1 MGRSELLR
9 IKKIFNNNVVL
20 VIDAKGLERIL
31 MGRGIAFKKRVGE
44 TVEKD
49 KIEKTFVVDSP
60 NVADRFVQLIEEVPV
75 NRLEMTELII
85 KNAEKQLQRA
95 FDGNT
100 YIGLADHINYAVNRF
115 RKGETIRNAL
125 LLEIKK
131 FYSKEYAAG
140 MKALE
145 TIAYYEGLDLDEDE
159 AGFIALH
166 FINGGMNGNTAQTLL
181 TAEMLQKVVLIIED
195 CLGIELDT
203 ESLNYVRFVTH
214 LKFFI
219 QRVIIDEPRREA
231 EPEMFGQVVRF
242 YPQATESVGI
252 IKKYLQEKLNC
263 QIYPEEEMY
272 LILHVQRLNK

>member
-1 MGRSELLR
+1 MLR

-145 TIAYYEGLDLDEDE
+145 TIAYYEGLDLYEDE
-159 AGFIALH
+159 ACFIALH
-166 FINGGMNGNTAQTLL
+166 FINGGMNSNTAQTLL

-252 IKKYLQEKLNC
+252 IKKYLQEKVNC

>member
-1 MGRSELLR
+1 MLR

-20 VIDAKGLERIL
+20 VIDTKGLERIL
-31 MGRGIAFKKRVGE
+31 IGRGIAFRKRVGE

-60 NVADRFVQLIEEVPV
+60 NVADRFVQLIEEVPI
-75 NRLEMTELII
+75 NRLEMVTVIVKAAEAEL
-85 KNAEKQLQRA
+85 ERT

-115 RKGETIRNAL
+115 RNGETIQNAL

-131 FYSKEYAAG
+131 FYPKEFAAG

-145 TIAYYEGLDLDEDE
+145 QISYYEGIELNEDE
-159 AGFIALH
+159 AGFITLH
-166 FINGGMNGNTAQTLL
+166 FINGGLNNDTAQTLL
-181 TAEMLQKVVLIIED
+181 TTEMLQKVVLIVED
-195 CLGIELDT
+195 GLGIELDT

-219 QRVIIDEPRREA
+219 QRVIINEPRQEA
-231 EPEMFGQVVRF
+231 VPEMYEQVVQF
-242 YPQATESVGI
+242 YPKATESVGI
-252 IKKYLQEKLNC
+252 IKHYLQEKLAC
-263 QIYPEEEMY
+263 RIYPEEEMY
-272 LILHVQRLNK
+272 LILHVQRLIK

>member
-1 MGRSELLR
+1 MLR

-20 VIDAKGLERIL
+20 VIDTKGLERIL
-31 MGRGIAFKKRVGE
+31 IGRGIAFKKRMGE

-60 NVADRFVQLIEEVPV
+60 NVADRFVQLIEEVPI
-75 NRLEMTELII
+75 NRLEMVTLII
-85 KNAEKQLQRA
+85 KSAEAELERT

-115 RKGETIRNAL
+115 RNGETIQNAL

-131 FYSKEYAAG
+131 FYPGEFASG

-145 TIAYYEGLDLDEDE
+145 QISYYEGIELNEDE

-166 FINGGMNGNTAQTLL
+166 FINGGLNNDTTQTLL
-181 TAEMLQKVVLIIED
+181 TTEMLQKVVLIVED

-219 QRVIIDEPRREA
+219 QRVIINEPRQESV
-231 EPEMFGQVVRF
+231 PEMFEQVVQF
-242 YPQATESVGI
+242 YPKATESVGI
-252 IKKYLQEKLNC
+252 IKHYLQEKLAC
-263 QIYPEEEMY
+263 RIYPEEEMY
-272 LILHVQRLNK
+272 LILHVQRLIK

>member
-1 MGRSELLR
+1 MLR

-20 VIDAKGLERIL
+20 VIDTKGLERIL
-31 MGRGIAFKKRVGE
+31 IGRGIAFKKRVGE

-60 NVADRFVQLIEEVPV
+60 NVADRFVQLIEEVPI
-75 NRLEMTELII
+75 NRLEMVTLII
-85 KNAEKQLQRA
+85 KSAEAELERT

-115 RKGETIRNAL
+115 RNGETIQNAL

-131 FYSKEYAAG
+131 FYPREFASG
-140 MKALE
+140 LKALE
-145 TIAYYEGLDLDEDE
+145 QISYYEGIELNEDE

-166 FINGGMNGNTAQTLL
+166 FINGGLDNDTTQTLL
-181 TAEMLQKVVLIIED
+181 TTEMLQKVVLIVED

-219 QRVIIDEPRREA
+219 QRVIINEPRQESV
-231 EPEMFGQVVRF
+231 PEMFEQVVQF
-242 YPQATESVGI
+242 YPKATESVGI
-252 IKKYLQEKLNC
+252 IKHYLQEKLAC
-263 QIYPEEEMY
+263 RIYPEEEMY
-272 LILHVQRLNK
+272 LILHVQRLIK

>member
-1 MGRSELLR
+1 MLR

-20 VIDAKGLERIL
+20 VIDTKGLERIL
-31 MGRGIAFKKRVGE
+31 IGRGIAFRKRVGE

-60 NVADRFVQLIEEVPV
+60 NVADRFVQLIEEVPI
-75 NRLEMTELII
+75 NRLEMVTVII
-85 KNAEKQLQRA
+85 KGAEEELERT

-115 RKGETIRNAL
+115 RKGETIQNAL

-131 FYSKEYAAG
+131 FYPKEFAAG

-145 TIAYYEGLDLDEDE
+145 QISYYEGIELNEDE

-166 FINGGMNGNTAQTLL
+166 FINGGLNNDKAQTLL
-181 TAEMLQKVVLIIED
+181 TTEMLQKVVLIVED

-219 QRVIIDEPRREA
+219 QRVIINEPRQESV
-231 EPEMFGQVVRF
+231 PEMFEQVVQF
-242 YPQATESVGI
+242 YPKATESVGI
-252 IKKYLQEKLNC
+252 IKHYLQDKLAC
-263 QIYPEEEMY
+263 RIYPEEEMY
-272 LILHVQRLNK
+272 LILHVQRLIK

>member
-1 MGRSELLR
+1 MLR

-20 VIDAKGLERIL
+20 VIDTKGLERIL
-31 MGRGIAFKKRVGE
+31 IGRGIAFRKKVGE
-44 TVEKD
+44 TVEKA

-60 NVADRFVQLIEEVPV
+60 NVADRFVQLIEEVPI
-75 NRLEMTELII
+75 NRLEMVTLII
-85 KNAEKQLQRA
+85 KTAETELEKT

-115 RKGETIRNAL
+115 RKGEQIQNAL

-131 FYSKEYAAG
+131 FYPKEYAAG
-140 MKALE
+140 IHALE
-145 TIAYYEGLDLDEDE
+145 KIAYYEGIEMSEDE

-166 FINGGMNGNTAQTLL
+166 FINGGLTNGTAQTLL
-181 TAEMLQKVVLIIED
+181 TAEMLQKVVLIVED

-231 EPEMFGQVVRF
+231 VPEMFEQVVQF
-242 YPQATESVGI
+242 YPKATKSVGI
-252 IKKYLQEKLNC
+252 IKRYLEDKLNC

-272 LILHVQRLNK
+272 LILHIQRLIK

>member
-1 MGRSELLR
+1 MLR

-20 VIDAKGLERIL
+20 VIDTKGLERIL
-31 MGRGIAFKKRVGE
+31 IGRGIAFRKRVGE

-60 NVADRFVQLIEEVPV
+60 NVADRFVQLIEEVPI
-75 NRLEMTELII
+75 NRLEMVTVIVKAAEAEL
-85 KNAEKQLQRA
+85 ERT

-115 RKGETIRNAL
+115 RNGEKIQNAL

-131 FYSKEYAAG
+131 FYPKEFAAG

-145 TIAYYEGLDLDEDE
+145 QISYYEGIELNEDE
-159 AGFIALH
+159 AGFITLH
-166 FINGGMNGNTAQTLL
+166 FINGGLNNDTAQTLL
-181 TAEMLQKVVLIIED
+181 TTEMLQKVVLIVED
-195 CLGIELDT
+195 GLGIELDT

-219 QRVIIDEPRREA
+219 QRVIINEPRQEA
-231 EPEMFGQVVRF
+231 VPEMYEQVVQF
-242 YPQATESVGI
+242 YPKATESVGI
-252 IKKYLQEKLNC
+252 IKHYLQEKLAC
-263 QIYPEEEMY
+263 RIYPEEEMY
-272 LILHVQRLNK
+272 LILHVQRLIK

>member
-1 MGRSELLR
+1 MLR

-20 VIDAKGLERIL
+20 VIDTKGLERIL
-31 MGRGIAFKKRVGE
+31 IGRGIAFKKRVGE
-44 TVEKD
+44 TVEKA

-60 NVADRFVQLIEEVPV
+60 NVADRFVQLIEEVPI
-75 NRLEMTELII
+75 NRLEMVTLII
-85 KNAEKQLQRA
+85 KSAEAELERT

-115 RKGETIRNAL
+115 RNGEMIQNAL

-131 FYSKEYAAG
+131 FYPREFASG
-140 MKALE
+140 LKALE
-145 TIAYYEGLDLDEDE
+145 QISYYEGIELNEDE

-166 FINGGMNGNTAQTLL
+166 FINGGLNNDTTQTLL
-181 TAEMLQKVVLIIED
+181 TTEMLQKVVLIVED

-219 QRVIIDEPRREA
+219 QRVIINEPRQESV
-231 EPEMFGQVVRF
+231 PEMFEQVVQF
-242 YPQATESVGI
+242 YPKATESVGI
-252 IKKYLQEKLNC
+252 IKHYLQEKLAC
-263 QIYPEEEMY
+263 RIYPEEEMY
-272 LILHVQRLNK
+272 LILHVQRLIK

>member
-1 MGRSELLR
+1 MLR

-20 VIDAKGLERIL
+20 VIDTKGLERIL
-31 MGRGIAFKKRVGE
+31 IGRGIAFRKRVGE

-60 NVADRFVQLIEEVPV
+60 NVADRFVQLIEEVPI
-75 NRLEMTELII
+75 NRLEMVTVIVKAAEAEL
-85 KNAEKQLQRA
+85 ERT

-115 RKGETIRNAL
+115 RNGETIQNAL

-131 FYSKEYAAG
+131 FYPKEFAAG

-145 TIAYYEGLDLDEDE
+145 QISYYEGIELNEDE

-166 FINGGMNGNTAQTLL
+166 LINGGLNNDTAQTLL
-181 TAEMLQKVVLIIED
+181 TTEMLQKVVLIVED
-195 CLGIELDT
+195 GLGIELDT

-219 QRVIIDEPRREA
+219 QRVIINEPRQEA
-231 EPEMFGQVVRF
+231 VPEMYEQVVQF
-242 YPQATESVGI
+242 YPKATESVGI
-252 IKKYLQEKLNC
+252 IKQYLQEKLAC
-263 QIYPEEEMY
+263 RIYPEEEMY
-272 LILHVQRLNK
+272 LILHVQRLIK

>member
-1 MGRSELLR
+1 M
-9 IKKIFNNNVVL
+9 VL
-20 VIDAKGLERIL
+20 VIDTKGLERIL
-31 MGRGIAFKKRVGE
+31 IGRGIAFQKRVGE

-60 NVADRFVQLIEEVPV
+60 NVADRFVQLIEEVPI
-75 NRLEMTELII
+75 NRLEMVTVIVKAAEAEL
-85 KNAEKQLQRA
+85 ERT

-115 RKGETIRNAL
+115 RNGETIQNAL

-131 FYSKEYAAG
+131 FYPKEFAAG

-145 TIAYYEGLDLDEDE
+145 QISYYEGIELNEDE

-166 FINGGMNGNTAQTLL
+166 FINGGLNNDTAQTLL
-181 TAEMLQKVVLIIED
+181 TTEMLQKVVLIVED
-195 CLGIELDT
+195 GLGIELDT

-219 QRVIIDEPRREA
+219 QRVIINEPRQEA
-231 EPEMFGQVVRF
+231 VPEMYEQVVQF
-242 YPQATESVGI
+242 YPKATESVGI
-252 IKKYLQEKLNC
+252 IKHYLQEKLAC
-263 QIYPEEEMY
+263 RIYPEEEMY
-272 LILHVQRLNK
+272 LILHVQRLIK

>member
-1 MGRSELLR
+1 MLR

-20 VIDAKGLERIL
+20 VIDTKGLERIL
-31 MGRGIAFKKRVGE
+31 IGRGIAFRKRVGE

-60 NVADRFVQLIEEVPV
+60 NVADRFVQLIEEVPI
-75 NRLEMTELII
+75 NRLEMVTVIVKAAEAEL
-85 KNAEKQLQRA
+85 ERT

-100 YIGLADHINYAVNRF
+100 YIGLGDHINYAVNRF
-115 RKGETIRNAL
+115 RNGETIQNAL

-131 FYSKEYAAG
+131 FYPKEFAAG

-145 TIAYYEGLDLDEDE
+145 QISYYEGIELNEDE

-166 FINGGMNGNTAQTLL
+166 LINGGLNNDTAQTLL
-181 TAEMLQKVVLIIED
+181 TTEMLQKVVLTVED
-195 CLGIELDT
+195 GLGIELDT

-219 QRVIIDEPRREA
+219 QRVIINEPRQEA
-231 EPEMFGQVVRF
+231 VPEMYEQVVQF
-242 YPQATESVGI
+242 YPKATESVGI
-252 IKKYLQEKLNC
+252 IKQYLQEKLAC
-263 QIYPEEEMY
+263 RIYPEEEMY
-272 LILHVQRLNK
+272 LILHVQRLIK

>member
-1 MGRSELLR
+1 MLR

-20 VIDAKGLERIL
+20 VIDTKGLERIL
-31 MGRGIAFKKRVGE
+31 IGRGIAFRKRVGE

-60 NVADRFVQLIEEVPV
+60 NVADRFVQLIEEVPI
-75 NRLEMTELII
+75 NRLEMVTVIVKAAEAEL
-85 KNAEKQLQRA
+85 ERT

-115 RKGETIRNAL
+115 RNGETIQNAL

-131 FYSKEYAAG
+131 FYPKEFAAG
-140 MKALE
+140 MKALKQ
-145 TIAYYEGLDLDEDE
+145 ISYYEGIELNEDE

-166 FINGGMNGNTAQTLL
+166 FINVGLNNDTAQTLL
-181 TAEMLQKVVLIIED
+181 TTEMLQKVVLIVED
-195 CLGIELDT
+195 GLGIELDT

-219 QRVIIDEPRREA
+219 QRVIINEPRQEA
-231 EPEMFGQVVRF
+231 VPEMYEQVVQF
-242 YPQATESVGI
+242 YPKATESVGI
-252 IKKYLQEKLNC
+252 IKHYLQEKLAC
-263 QIYPEEEMY
+263 RIYPEEEMY
-272 LILHVQRLNK
+272 LILHVQRLIK

>member
-1 MGRSELLR
+1 MLR

-20 VIDAKGLERIL
+20 VIDTKGLERIL
-31 MGRGIAFKKRVGE
+31 IGRGIAFRKRVGE

-60 NVADRFVQLIEEVPV
+60 NVADRFVQLIEEVPI
-75 NRLEMTELII
+75 NRLEMVTVII
-85 KNAEKQLQRA
+85 KGAEAELERT

-115 RKGETIRNAL
+115 RKGETIQNAL

-131 FYSKEYAAG
+131 FYPKEFAAG

-145 TIAYYEGLDLDEDE
+145 QISYYEGIELNEDE

-166 FINGGMNGNTAQTLL
+166 FINGGLNNDTAQTLL
-181 TAEMLQKVVLIIED
+181 TTEMLQKVVLIVED

-219 QRVIIDEPRREA
+219 QRVIINEPRQESV
-231 EPEMFGQVVRF
+231 PEMFEQVVQF
-242 YPQATESVGI
+242 YPKATESVGI
-252 IKKYLQEKLNC
+252 IKHYLQDKLTC
-263 QIYPEEEMY
+263 RIYPEEEMY
-272 LILHVQRLNK
+272 LILHVQRLIK

>member
-1 MGRSELLR
+1 MLR

-20 VIDAKGLERIL
+20 VIDTKGLERIL
-31 MGRGIAFKKRVGE
+31 IGRGIAFKKRVGE

-60 NVADRFVQLIEEVPV
+60 NVADRFVQLIEEVPI
-75 NRLEMTELII
+75 NRLEMVTLII
-85 KNAEKQLQRA
+85 KSAEAELERT

-115 RKGETIRNAL
+115 RNGETIQNAL

-131 FYSKEYAAG
+131 FYPREFASG
-140 MKALE
+140 LKALE
-145 TIAYYEGLDLDEDE
+145 QISYYEGIELNEDE

-166 FINGGMNGNTAQTLL
+166 FINGGLNNDTTQTLL
-181 TAEMLQKVVLIIED
+181 TTEMLQKVVLIVED

-219 QRVIIDEPRREA
+219 QRVIINEPRQESV
-231 EPEMFGQVVRF
+231 PEMFEQVVQF
-242 YPQATESVGI
+242 YPKATESVGI
-252 IKKYLQEKLNC
+252 IKHYLQEKLAC
-263 QIYPEEEMY
+263 RIYPEEEMY
-272 LILHVQRLNK
+272 LILHVQRLIK

>member
-1 MGRSELLR
+1 MLR

-20 VIDAKGLERIL
+20 VIDSKGLERIL
-31 MGRGIAFKKRVGE
+31 IGKGIAFQKRVGE
-44 TVEKD
+44 TVQKD

-75 NRLEMTELII
+75 NRLEMVTLII
-85 KNAEKQLQRA
+85 KNAEVQLKKN

-131 FYSKEYAAG
+131 FYPKEYAAG
-140 MKALE
+140 LQALE
-145 TIAYYEGLDLDEDE
+145 TIAYYEGIELNEDE
-159 AGFIALH
+159 VGFIALH
-166 FINGGMNGNTAQTLL
+166 FINGGLGNDTTQTLL
-181 TAEMLQKVVLIIED
+181 TAEMLQKIVLIVED
-195 CLGIELDT
+195 CLGIELDVD
-203 ESLNYVRFVTH
+203 SLNYVRFVTH

-219 QRVIIDEPRREA
+219 QRVIINEPRREA
-231 EPEMFGQVVRF
+231 VPEMFDQVVQF
-242 YPQATESVGI
+242 YPKATESVGI
-252 IKKYLQEKLNC
+252 IKNYLQDKLHC

-272 LILHVQRLNK
+272 LILHVQRLIK

>member
-1 MGRSELLR
+1 MLR

-20 VIDAKGLERIL
+20 VIDSKGLERIL
-31 MGRGIAFKKRVGE
+31 IGKGIAFQKRVGE
-44 TVEKD
+44 TVQKD

-75 NRLEMTELII
+75 NRLEMVTLII
-85 KNAEKQLQRA
+85 KNAEVQLKKN

-131 FYSKEYAAG
+131 FYPKEYAAG
-140 MKALE
+140 LQALE
-145 TIAYYEGLDLDEDE
+145 TIAYYEGIELNEDE
-159 AGFIALH
+159 VGFIALH
-166 FINGGMNGNTAQTLL
+166 FINGGLGNDTTQTLL
-181 TAEMLQKVVLIIED
+181 TAEMLQKIVLIVED
-195 CLGIELDT
+195 CLGIELDVD
-203 ESLNYVRFVTH
+203 SLNYVRFVTH

-219 QRVIIDEPRREA
+219 QRVIINEPRREA
-231 EPEMFGQVVRF
+231 VPEMFEQVVQF
-242 YPQATESVGI
+242 YPKATESVGI
-252 IKKYLQEKLNC
+252 IKNYLQDKLHC

-272 LILHVQRLNK
+272 LILHVQRLIK

>member
-1 MGRSELLR
+1 MLR

-20 VIDAKGLERIL
+20 VIDTKGLERIL
-31 MGRGIAFKKRVGE
+31 IGRGIAFRKRVGE

-60 NVADRFVQLIEEVPV
+60 NVADRFVQLIEEVPI
-75 NRLEMTELII
+75 NRLEMVTVIVKATE
-85 KNAEKQLQRA
+85 AELERT

-115 RKGETIRNAL
+115 RNGETIQNAL

-131 FYSKEYAAG
+131 FYPKEFAAG

-145 TIAYYEGLDLDEDE
+145 QISYYEGIELNEDE
-159 AGFIALH
+159 AGFITLH
-166 FINGGMNGNTAQTLL
+166 FINGGLNNDTAQTLL
-181 TAEMLQKVVLIIED
+181 TTEMLQKVVLIVED
-195 CLGIELDT
+195 GLGIELDT

-219 QRVIIDEPRREA
+219 QRVIINEPRQEA
-231 EPEMFGQVVRF
+231 VPEMYEQVVQF
-242 YPQATESVGI
+242 YPKATESVGI
-252 IKKYLQEKLNC
+252 IKHYLQEKLAC
-263 QIYPEEEMY
+263 RIYPEEEMY
-272 LILHVQRLNK
+272 LILHVQRLIK